1 MFHEKVI
8 KICEYGRLIACA
20 IMAVFTVIGS
30 IGRVY
35 KMSRKSDLV
44 NAMEEAAETEE

>member
-8 KICEYGRLIACA
+8 KVCEYGRLIAGV
-20 IMAVFTVIGS
+20 IMSVFVIIGS

-44 NAMEEAAETEE
+44 NAMEAAAETEE